1 MATFAYSGRTRGGQ
15 SVNGEREADSME
27 SAVAALR
34 KDQVF
39 VTRINPVKDGGGAKA
54 TARAASGGKPHK
66 VKKASPKSLAVFTRQ
81 FSVMIDAGLPLV
93 QCLEILGT
101 QEEDKNFGRVILET
115 RAEVENGLSLADAMR
130 KNPKVFDSLFTN
142 MIAAGEAGGILDT
155 ILKRLATY
163 IEKAV
168 KLKNQVQSAMI
179 YPVAIVVIAAVV
191 VGVILWKVIP
201 TFATLFAGLG
211 AELPLPTR
219 IVIALSNGLVRFM
232 PFVLVGI
239 GATIFGFRAY
249 YKTEGG
255 RMVVD
260 GIMLKLP
267 VLGPMMRKI
276 AVARFCRTLAT
287 LLASGVSI
295 LEALDITARTAGN
308 AVVERALNLTR
319 KSIEGGE
326 TIAVPLRETGVF
338 PSMVVQMISVGEATG
353 ALDTMLG
360 KIADFYEEE
369 VDVAVAGLLTLLE
382 PIMIAVLGGVVGG
395 IVIAMYMPIFS
406 LISELTGG

>member
-1 MATFAYSGRTRGGQ
+1 MATFAYSGRTRAGQ
-15 SVNGEREADSME
+15 NVTGERIAESME
-27 SAVAALR
+27 AAVAALR
-34 KDQVF
+34 RDQVM
-39 VTRINPVKDGGGAKA
+39 VTKINPVKEKAAPAAAKA
-54 TARAASGGKPHK
+54 PAIKR
-66 VKKASPKSLAVFTRQ
+66 KKGVSPKSLAVFTRQ

-101 QEEDKNFGRVILET
+101 QEEDKNFGLVILET
-115 RAEVENGLSLADAMR
+115 RAEVEGGASLADAMK
-130 KNPKVFDSLFTN
+130 KNPKVFDPLYTN

-179 YPVAIVVIAAVV
+179 YPVAIVVIAGVV

-219 IVIALSNGLVRFM
+219 VVIGLSNGLVRFM

-239 GATIFGFRAY
+239 GAFVFGMRAY
-249 YKTEGG
+249 YNTPNG
-255 RMVVD
+255 RMAMD
-260 GIMLKLP
+260 RLLLKLP
-267 VLGPMMRKI
+267 VMGNLMRKI

-295 LEALDITARTAGN
+295 LEALEITAKTAGN
-308 AVVERALNLTR
+308 AVVEQALYATR

-326 TIAVPLRETGVF
+326 TIAAPLKETTVF
-338 PSMVVQMISVGEATG
+338 PPMVVQMISVGETTG

-406 LISELTGG
+406 LISKLTG

>member
-1 MATFAYSGRTRGGQ
+1 MPTFAYSGRTRAGQ
-15 SVNGEREADSME
+15 NVTGERAADTMDA
-27 SAVAALR
+27 AVAGLR
-34 KDQVF
+34 RDQIL
-39 VTRINPVKDGGGAKA
+39 VTRINPVKV
-54 TARAASGGKPHK
+54 RAAKK
-66 VKKASPKSLAVFTRQ
+66 VVGAGRAKSVPAKNLAVFTRQ

-101 QEEDKNFGRVILET
+101 QEENKNFAAVILAT
-115 RAEVENGLSLADAMR
+115 RGEVESGMSLADAM
-130 KNPKVFDSLFTN
+130 KKHPKAFDPLFTN

-168 KLKNQVQSAMI
+168 KLKGQVQSAMI
-179 YPVAIVVIAAVV
+179 YPIAVIVIAVLV

-201 TFATLFAGLG
+201 TFASLFAGLG

-219 IVIALSNGLVRFM
+219 IVIALSEGLVRFG

-239 GATIFGFRAY
+239 GAGIWGLRAY
-249 YKTEGG
+249 YQTPGG
-255 RMVVD
+255 RRAID
-260 GIMLKLP
+260 SIILKMP
-267 VLGPMMRKI
+267 VFGVLMRKI
-276 AVARFCRTLAT
+276 AVARFCRTLST
-287 LLASGVSI
+287 LLASGVAI

-308 AVVERALNLTR
+308 AIVEEAILTTR
-319 KSIEGGE
+319 KSIERGE
-326 TIAVPLRETGVF
+326 TIAQPLRDTKVF
-338 PSMVVQMISVGEATG
+338 PPMVVQMIGVGEVTG

-382 PIMIAVLGGVVGG
+382 PLMIAFLGGIVGG
-395 IVIAMYMPIFS
+395 IVIAMYLPIFS
-406 LISELTGG
+406 LISKLTG